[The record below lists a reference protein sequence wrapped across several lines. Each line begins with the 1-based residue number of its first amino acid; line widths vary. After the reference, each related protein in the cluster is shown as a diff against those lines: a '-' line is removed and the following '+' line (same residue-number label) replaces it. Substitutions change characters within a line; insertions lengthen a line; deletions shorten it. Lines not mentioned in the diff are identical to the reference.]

1 MALASG
7 LFGQTL
13 LDCFDGSDQIVDYT
27 NDVINVWLLED
38 THTPNFD
45 GATSALA
52 DIVAG
57 DRVTG
62 TGTFSQALATKAV
75 NTTLTADFLSFDA
88 ADSAFTSLTT
98 DAPHINGCVIYDDT
112 LAVPQVDPMLCIV
125 DFVTNYPVTAGNFTI
140 QWAATGIF
148 RISLT

>member
-1 MALASG
+1 MALTSG
-7 LFGQTL
+7 IYGQTL
-13 LDCFDGSDQIVDYT
+13 LDLFQADHAIDYET
-27 NDVINVWLLED
+27 DTINVWLLED
-38 THTPNFD
+38 THSPNFD

-62 TGTFSQALATKAV
+62 TGTFSQALGSKVV
-75 NTTLTADFLSFDA
+75 NTTLTANFLSFDA
-88 ADSAFTSLTT
+88 APSEFTTLTT
-98 DAPHINGCVIYDDT
+98 DAPHINGCVVYDDT
-112 LAVPQVDPMLCIV
+112 VTTPQADPMLCVV

-140 QWAATGIF
+140 TWAATGIF